1 MARLIQHCEN
11 HRNRWLPARFAV
23 RTRRIPS
30 PHNAPTVAP
39 NYSCV
44 VTSPRAVR
52 FFTIA
57 SIAIVVVSG
66 LTWLGLGRITA
77 AISKEDVFAGL
88 KDRPKRESSAVN
100 YLIVGSDT
108 REGLSRAEIRRLR
121 VGGTDVAA
129 GRRSDTM
136 LLVHISKKRD
146 KAAIISIP
154 RDSYALI
161 PEHKALNSEKMIP
174 ATHSKINSAYSW
186 GGAPLLIQTLENMSG
201 LRIDHYIEINFV
213 GFVRMV
219 DALGGIEVCTK
230 RDIDD
235 PKSHLVLPAGRHT
248 LDGVDS
254 LKYVR
259 SRLFDG
265 LGDLGRMKRQQEFAG
280 AMLRKATSAGVLLN
294 PVKLVDFLNSAL
306 SSVTTDSGLTQGD
319 LLTLGKQLRNLSA
332 SNVRTLTIP
341 LKYYNY
347 NKNGVSAAVLWD
359 PELSAELFER
369 IKNDEAL
376 IDKVRPEPSAT
387 PSLLDKF
394 GTKTASDNPCNESKG

>member
-1 MARLIQHCEN
+1 MGI
-11 HRNRWLPARFAV
+11 
-23 RTRRIPS
+23 S
-30 PHNAPTVAP
+30 
-39 NYSCV
+39 
-44 VTSPRAVR
+44 
-52 FFTIA
+52 
-57 SIAIVVVSG
+57 AIS
-66 LTWLGLGRITA
+66 WAGLGRITA
-77 AISKEDVFAGL
+77 AIPRVDAFAGL
-88 KDRPKRESSAVN
+88 ENRPKKESSAVN

-108 REGLSRAEIRRLR
+108 REGLSREEIKRLK

-129 GRRSDTM
+129 GKRSDTM
-136 LLVHISKKRD
+136 LLIHISKKRD

-161 PEHKALNSEKMIP
+161 PEHNNSQGKVIP
-174 ATHSKINSAYSW
+174 AAYSKINSAYNW
-186 GGAPLLIQTLENMSG
+186 GGAPLLIETLESMSD
-201 LRIDHYIEINFV
+201 LRIDHYVELNFV

-219 DALGGIEVCTK
+219 DALGGVEICTK
-230 RDIDD
+230 KDIND
-235 PKSHLVLPAGRHT
+235 PKSHLTLPAGTHV

-254 LKYVR
+254 LKFVR
-259 SRLFDG
+259 TRVFDG

-294 PVKLVDFLNSAL
+294 PVKMVDFINSAL
-306 SSVTTDSGLTQGD
+306 DSVVTDEGLSQGD

-359 PELSAELFER
+359 PVLASDLFER

-376 IDKVRPEPSAT
+376 VEEVRPDPSSSPT
-387 PSLLDKF
+387 TINKF
-394 GTKTASDNPCNESKG
+394 KSGTAADNPCNG

>member
-1 MARLIQHCEN
+1 MK
-11 HRNRWLPARFAV
+11 
-23 RTRRIPS
+23 
-30 PHNAPTVAP
+30 
-39 NYSCV
+39 
-44 VTSPRAVR
+44 SPRAIR

-57 SIAIVVVSG
+57 SIAIVGISAIS
-66 LTWLGLGRITA
+66 WAGLGRITA
-77 AISKEDVFAGL
+77 AIPRVDAFAGL
-88 KDRPKRESSAVN
+88 ENRPKKESSAVN

-108 REGLSRAEIRRLR
+108 REGLSREEIKRLK

-129 GRRSDTM
+129 GKRSDTM
-136 LLVHISKKRD
+136 LLIHISKKRD

-161 PEHKALNSEKMIP
+161 PEHNNSQGKVIP
-174 ATHSKINSAYSW
+174 AAYSKINSAYNW
-186 GGAPLLIQTLENMSG
+186 GGAPLLIETLESMSD
-201 LRIDHYIEINFV
+201 LRIDHYVELNFV

-219 DALGGIEVCTK
+219 DALGGVEICTK
-230 RDIDD
+230 KDIND
-235 PKSHLVLPAGRHT
+235 PKSHLTLPAGTHV
-248 LDGVDS
+248 LDGIDS
-254 LKYVR
+254 LKFVR
-259 SRLFDG
+259 TRVFDG

-294 PVKLVDFLNSAL
+294 PVKMVDFINSAL
-306 SSVTTDSGLTQGD
+306 DSVVTDEGLSQGD

-359 PELSAELFER
+359 PVLAPELFER

-376 IDKVRPEPSAT
+376 IEEVRPDPSSSPT
-387 PSLLDKF
+387 TINKF
-394 GTKTASDNPCNESKG
+394 KSGTAADNPCSG

>member
-1 MARLIQHCEN
+1 MKSARAI
-11 HRNRWLPARFAV
+11 
-23 RTRRIPS
+23 
-30 PHNAPTVAP
+30 
-39 NYSCV
+39 
-44 VTSPRAVR
+44 R
-52 FFTIA
+52 FFTIL
-57 SIAIVVVSG
+57 SISIVAISG
-66 LTWLGLGRITA
+66 ITWMGLGRITA
-77 AISKEDVFAGL
+77 AIPKLDVFAGL
-88 KDRPKRESSAVN
+88 ENRPKKESSAVN

-108 REGLSRAEIRRLR
+108 REGLSREEIKRLK
-121 VGGTDVAA
+121 VGGTEVAA
-129 GRRSDTM
+129 GKRSDTM

-161 PEHKALNSEKMIP
+161 PEHKSINTEKVVG
-174 ATHSKINSAYSW
+174 ASYSKINSAYNW
-186 GGAPLLIQTLENMSG
+186 GGAPLLIQTFESMSG
-201 LRIDHYIEINFV
+201 LRIDHYVEINFV

-219 DALGGIEVCTK
+219 DALGGVEICTK
-230 RDIDD
+230 RDIND
-235 PKSHLVLPAGRHT
+235 PKSHLTLPAGRHV

-259 SRLFDG
+259 SRTFDG

-294 PVKLVDFLNSAL
+294 PIKLLDFINSAL
-306 SSVTTDSGLTQGD
+306 ASVTTDSNLSQGD

-359 PELSAELFER
+359 PELSVELFDR

-376 IDKVRPEPSAT
+376 IDKVKPEPSAS
-387 PSLLDKF
+387 PSIVDKF
-394 GTKTASDNPCNESKG
+394 ATGSASDNPCKQAKE

>member
-1 MARLIQHCEN
+1 MK
-11 HRNRWLPARFAV
+11 
-23 RTRRIPS
+23 
-30 PHNAPTVAP
+30 
-39 NYSCV
+39 
-44 VTSPRAVR
+44 SPRAIR

-57 SIAIVVVSG
+57 SIAIVGISAIS
-66 LTWLGLGRITA
+66 WAGLGRITA
-77 AISKEDVFAGL
+77 AIPRVDAFAGL
-88 KDRPKRESSAVN
+88 ENRPKKESSAVN

-108 REGLSRAEIRRLR
+108 REGLSREEIKRLK

-136 LLVHISKKRD
+136 LLIHISKKRD

-161 PEHKALNSEKMIP
+161 PEHSNSQGKVIP
-174 ATHSKINSAYSW
+174 AAYSKINSAYNW
-186 GGAPLLIQTLENMSG
+186 GGAPLLIETLESMSD
-201 LRIDHYIEINFV
+201 LRIDHYVELNFV

-219 DALGGIEVCTK
+219 DALGGVEICTK
-230 RDIDD
+230 KDIND
-235 PKSHLVLPAGRHT
+235 PKSHLTLPAGTHV

-254 LKYVR
+254 LKFVR
-259 SRLFDG
+259 TRVFDG

-294 PVKLVDFLNSAL
+294 PVKMVDFINSAL
-306 SSVTTDSGLTQGD
+306 DSVVTDEGLSQGD

-359 PELSAELFER
+359 PVLAPELFER

-376 IDKVRPEPSAT
+376 IEEVRPDPSSSPT
-387 PSLLDKF
+387 TINKF
-394 GTKTASDNPCNESKG
+394 KSGTAADNPCNG

>member
-1 MARLIQHCEN
+1 VKSARAI
-11 HRNRWLPARFAV
+11 
-23 RTRRIPS
+23 
-30 PHNAPTVAP
+30 
-39 NYSCV
+39 
-44 VTSPRAVR
+44 R
-52 FFTIA
+52 FFTIL
-57 SIAIVVVSG
+57 SISIVAISG
-66 LTWLGLGRITA
+66 ITWMGLGRITS
-77 AISKEDVFAGL
+77 AIPKLDVFAGL
-88 KDRPKRESSAVN
+88 ENRPKKESSAVN

-108 REGLSRAEIRRLR
+108 REGLSREEIKRLR

-129 GRRSDTM
+129 GKRSDTM

-154 RDSYALI
+154 RDSFALI
-161 PEHKALNSEKMIP
+161 PEHKSLNSGKQIG
-174 ATHSKINSAYSW
+174 ASYSKINSAYNW
-186 GGAPLLIQTLENMSG
+186 GGAPLLIQTFESMSG
-201 LRIDHYIEINFV
+201 IRIDHYVELNFV

-219 DALGGIEVCTK
+219 DALGGVEICTK
-230 RDIDD
+230 RDIND
-235 PKSHLVLPAGRHT
+235 PKSHLSLPAGRHI

-259 SRLFDG
+259 SRTFDG

-294 PVKLVDFLNSAL
+294 PIKLVDFVNSAL
-306 SSVTTDSGLTQGD
+306 ASVTTDSNLSQGD
-319 LLTLGKQLRNLSA
+319 LLTLGKQLRNLSS

-359 PELSAELFER
+359 PVLSAELFNR

-376 IDKVRPEPSAT
+376 IDKVKPEPSAS
-387 PSLLDKF
+387 PSIVDKF
-394 GTKTASDNPCNESKG
+394 ATGSASDNPCDSAKE

>member
-1 MARLIQHCEN
+1 MK
-11 HRNRWLPARFAV
+11 
-23 RTRRIPS
+23 
-30 PHNAPTVAP
+30 
-39 NYSCV
+39 
-44 VTSPRAVR
+44 SPRAIR

-57 SIAIVVVSG
+57 SIAIVGISAIS
-66 LTWLGLGRITA
+66 WAGLGRITA
-77 AISKEDVFAGL
+77 AIPRVDAFAGL
-88 KDRPKRESSAVN
+88 ENRPKKESSAVN

-108 REGLSRAEIRRLR
+108 REGLSREEIKRLK

-129 GRRSDTM
+129 GKRSDTM
-136 LLVHISKKRD
+136 LLIHISKKRD

-161 PEHKALNSEKMIP
+161 PEHNNSQGKLIP
-174 ATHSKINSAYSW
+174 AAYSKINSAYNW
-186 GGAPLLIQTLENMSG
+186 GGAPLLIKTLENMSD
-201 LRIDHYIEINFV
+201 LRIDHYVELNFV

-219 DALGGIEVCTK
+219 DALGGVEICTK
-230 RDIDD
+230 KDIND
-235 PKSHLVLPAGRHT
+235 PKSHLTLPAGTHV

-254 LKYVR
+254 LKFVR
-259 SRLFDG
+259 TRVFDG

-294 PVKLVDFLNSAL
+294 PVKMVDFINSAL
-306 SSVTTDSGLTQGD
+306 DSVVTDEGLSQGD

-341 LKYYNY
+341 LQYYNY

-359 PELSAELFER
+359 PVLAPELFER

-376 IDKVRPEPSAT
+376 IEEVRPNPSSSPT
-387 PSLLDKF
+387 TINKF
-394 GTKTASDNPCNESKG
+394 KSGTAADNPCSG

>member
-1 MARLIQHCEN
+1 MK
-11 HRNRWLPARFAV
+11 
-23 RTRRIPS
+23 
-30 PHNAPTVAP
+30 
-39 NYSCV
+39 
-44 VTSPRAVR
+44 SPRAIR

-57 SIAIVVVSG
+57 SIAIVGISAIS
-66 LTWLGLGRITA
+66 WAGLGRITA
-77 AISKEDVFAGL
+77 AIPRVDAFAGL
-88 KDRPKRESSAVN
+88 ENRPKKESSAVN

-108 REGLSRAEIRRLR
+108 REGLSREEIKRLR

-129 GRRSDTM
+129 GKRSDTM
-136 LLVHISKKRD
+136 LLIHISKKRD

-161 PEHKALNSEKMIP
+161 PEHNNAQGKLIP
-174 ATHSKINSAYSW
+174 AAYSKINSAYNW
-186 GGAPLLIQTLENMSG
+186 GGAPLLIETLESMSD
-201 LRIDHYIEINFV
+201 LRIDHYVELNFV

-219 DALGGIEVCTK
+219 DALGGVEICTK
-230 RDIDD
+230 KDIDD
-235 PKSHLVLPAGRHT
+235 PKSHLTLPAGTHV

-254 LKYVR
+254 LKFVR
-259 SRLFDG
+259 TRVFDG

-294 PVKLVDFLNSAL
+294 PVKMVDFINSAL
-306 SSVTTDSGLTQGD
+306 DSVVTDEGLSQGD

-359 PELSAELFER
+359 PVLAPELFER

-376 IDKVRPEPSAT
+376 IEEVRPDPSSSPT
-387 PSLLDKF
+387 TINKF
-394 GTKTASDNPCNESKG
+394 KSGTAADNPCNG

>member
-1 MARLIQHCEN
+1 
-11 HRNRWLPARFAV
+11 V
-23 RTRRIPS
+23 K
-30 PHNAPTVAP
+30 
-39 NYSCV
+39 
-44 VTSPRAVR
+44 SPRAIR

-57 SIAIVVVSG
+57 SIAIVGISAIS
-66 LTWLGLGRITA
+66 WAGLGRITA
-77 AISKEDVFAGL
+77 AIPRVDAFAGL
-88 KDRPKRESSAVN
+88 ENRPKKESSAVN

-108 REGLSRAEIRRLR
+108 REGLSREEIKRLK

-129 GRRSDTM
+129 GKRSDTM
-136 LLVHISKKRD
+136 LLIHISKKRD

-161 PEHKALNSEKMIP
+161 PEHNNSQGKVIP
-174 ATHSKINSAYSW
+174 AAYSKINSAYNW
-186 GGAPLLIQTLENMSG
+186 GGAPLLIETLESMSD
-201 LRIDHYIEINFV
+201 LRIDHYVELNFV

-219 DALGGIEVCTK
+219 DALGGVEICTK
-230 RDIDD
+230 KDIDD
-235 PKSHLVLPAGRHT
+235 PKSHLTLPAGTHV

-254 LKYVR
+254 LKFVR
-259 SRLFDG
+259 TRVFDG
-265 LGDLGRMKRQQEFAG
+265 LGDLGRMKRQQEFAS

-294 PVKLVDFLNSAL
+294 PVKMVDFINSAL
-306 SSVTTDSGLTQGD
+306 DSVVTDEGLSQGD

-359 PELSAELFER
+359 PVLAPELFER

-376 IDKVRPEPSAT
+376 IEQVRPDPSSSPT
-387 PSLLDKF
+387 TINKF
-394 GTKTASDNPCNESKG
+394 KSGTAADNPCSG

>member
-1 MARLIQHCEN
+1 MGI
-11 HRNRWLPARFAV
+11 
-23 RTRRIPS
+23 S
-30 PHNAPTVAP
+30 
-39 NYSCV
+39 
-44 VTSPRAVR
+44 
-52 FFTIA
+52 
-57 SIAIVVVSG
+57 AIS
-66 LTWLGLGRITA
+66 WAGLGRITA
-77 AISKEDVFAGL
+77 AIPRVDAFAGL
-88 KDRPKRESSAVN
+88 ENRPKKESSAVN

-108 REGLSRAEIRRLR
+108 REGLSREEIKRLK

-129 GRRSDTM
+129 GKRSDTM
-136 LLVHISKKRD
+136 LLIHISKKRD

-161 PEHKALNSEKMIP
+161 PEHNNSQGKVIP
-174 ATHSKINSAYSW
+174 AAYSKINSAYNW
-186 GGAPLLIQTLENMSG
+186 GGAPLLIETLESMSD
-201 LRIDHYIEINFV
+201 LRIDHYVELNFV

-219 DALGGIEVCTK
+219 DALGGVEICTK
-230 RDIDD
+230 KDIND
-235 PKSHLVLPAGRHT
+235 PKSHLTLPAGTHV

-254 LKYVR
+254 LKFVR
-259 SRLFDG
+259 TRVFDG

-294 PVKLVDFLNSAL
+294 PVKMVDFINSAL
-306 SSVTTDSGLTQGD
+306 DSVVTDEGLSQGD

-359 PELSAELFER
+359 PVLAPELFER

-376 IDKVRPEPSAT
+376 IEEVRPDPSSSPTAIN
-387 PSLLDKF
+387 KF
-394 GTKTASDNPCNESKG
+394 KSGTAADNPCSG

>member
-1 MARLIQHCEN
+1 MGI
-11 HRNRWLPARFAV
+11 
-23 RTRRIPS
+23 S
-30 PHNAPTVAP
+30 
-39 NYSCV
+39 
-44 VTSPRAVR
+44 
-52 FFTIA
+52 
-57 SIAIVVVSG
+57 AIS
-66 LTWLGLGRITA
+66 WAGLGRITA
-77 AISKEDVFAGL
+77 AIPRVDAFAGL
-88 KDRPKRESSAVN
+88 ENRPKKESSAVN

-108 REGLSRAEIRRLR
+108 REGLSREEIKRLK

-129 GRRSDTM
+129 GKRSDTM
-136 LLVHISKKRD
+136 LLIHISKKRD

-161 PEHKALNSEKMIP
+161 PEHNNSQGKVIP
-174 ATHSKINSAYSW
+174 AAYSKINSSYNW

-201 LRIDHYIEINFV
+201 IRIDHYVELNFV

-219 DALGGIEVCTK
+219 DALGGVEICTK
-230 RDIDD
+230 KDIDD
-235 PKSHLVLPAGRHT
+235 PKSHLTLPAGTHV

-254 LKYVR
+254 LKFVR
-259 SRLFDG
+259 TRVFDG
-265 LGDLGRMKRQQEFAG
+265 LGDLGRMKRQQEFAS

-294 PVKLVDFLNSAL
+294 PVKMVDFINSAL
-306 SSVTTDSGLTQGD
+306 DSVVTDEGLSQGD

-359 PELSAELFER
+359 PVLASELFER

-376 IDKVRPEPSAT
+376 IEEVRPDPSSSPT
-387 PSLLDKF
+387 TINKF
-394 GTKTASDNPCNESKG
+394 KSGTAADNPCSG